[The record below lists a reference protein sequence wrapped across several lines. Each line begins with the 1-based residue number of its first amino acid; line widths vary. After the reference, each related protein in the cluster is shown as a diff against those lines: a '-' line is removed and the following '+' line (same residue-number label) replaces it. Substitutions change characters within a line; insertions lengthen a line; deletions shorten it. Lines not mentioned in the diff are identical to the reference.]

1 MNSQYTTS
9 GDFALVHIISVV
21 FMHDIL
27 GREIGQNS
35 DMEASVGVQDGDEL
49 CCYYDEP
56 YEDMPG
62 LVSSSSS
69 DALLERYL
77 EPESPEGS
85 DHGGV

>member
-1 MNSQYTTS
+1 
-9 GDFALVHIISVV
+9 
-21 FMHDIL
+21 
-27 GREIGQNS
+27 
-35 DMEASVGVQDGDEL
+35 MEASVGVQDGDEL

-56 YEDMPG
+56 YEDMPD